1 MLRFFSDCPENLF
14 ALTLHAIICRIKEVD
29 AAVNRHL
36 DQFIGLGLANGADA
50 LEEPSAVPE
59 CHGSEAKFRNQQTRI
74 SEGCVFHGVF
84 LILRVRSF
92 RGRKASV
99 VGMGACPRSRR
110 YTPSLTGYGDLAI
123 K

>member
-1 MLRFFSDCPENLF
+1 MMTEVTTGLAKS
-14 ALTLHAIICRIKEVD
+14 HAIERRAGLHPCALVIGAIMSRIFQVRSLSTMGKS
-29 AAVNRHL
+29 
-36 DQFIGLGLANGADA
+36 LANGADA

-92 RGRKASV
+92 LGR
-99 VGMGACPRSRR
+99 
-110 YTPSLTGYGDLAI
+110 
-123 K
+123 